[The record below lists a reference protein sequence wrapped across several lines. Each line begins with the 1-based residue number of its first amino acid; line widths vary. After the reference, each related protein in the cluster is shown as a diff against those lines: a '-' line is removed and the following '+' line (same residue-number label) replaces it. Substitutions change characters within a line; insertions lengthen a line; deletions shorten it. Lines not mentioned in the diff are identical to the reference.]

1 MQEDP
6 PPNLSNPRYEL
17 DIILYWSK
25 LSLGLVF
32 GFLSYIVM
40 RLSDFTFF
48 LMIPLLLIIALL
60 ISVLIV
66 VFYDRRYGSEMT
78 PKSIIWKSLS
88 RYTGTYFIAFVAL
101 AILSFFWGA

>member
-25 LSLGLVF
+25 LSLGLFF
-32 GFLSYIVM
+32 GFLSYMVM
-40 RLSDFTFF
+40 RLSALTWF
-48 LMIPLLLIIALL
+48 LMVPLLLIIALL
-60 ISVLIV
+60 ISVVLV
-66 VFYDRRYGSEMT
+66 VLYDRRHNTGMSFKGMVW
-78 PKSIIWKSLS
+78 KSINT
-88 RYTGTYFIAFVAL
+88 YTGTYIIAFVAL